1 MDYQQAL
8 VYLESPA
15 RFSPR
20 LGLDRMQ
27 QLLDTLDRPERAF
40 PSVLI
45 GGTSGKGSSAKL
57 IQAVLSRAGFR
68 TGFLSKP
75 HLQDYRERVTV
86 DGCWI
91 DKSDLTRIVS
101 EMVPAAREIAQG
113 SLGHPTFFEMGAALA
128 FRYFAERRVDVAVV
142 EVGLGGRLDA
152 TNVLQP
158 ILCGITPV
166 GFDHTEILGE
176 TLAQIATE
184 KAGILKP
191 GVPAVLAPQPEEALA
206 VIRQTADRIGLPL
219 YSSEIWSPA
228 LDAADWSGQTFS
240 LRKVPPPPG
249 MLDLPLEEGFAYRR
263 LELPLAGAHQVG
275 NAAFALTV
283 LWLLQDRG
291 FAWEEKQLRE
301 AWRDLFWPGRMEIL
315 SRRPLLLIDG
325 AHNPEKARAL
335 AEAVRAL
342 GQDRRCVL
350 VLGVSREKDL
360 GGVLQ
365 SFLPLAPTLIAT
377 QAQSERAR
385 PAEEILAMGLSLGL
399 TGEQTLPLSAAAE
412 RAQALAGAEGLV
424 LVTGSMYVAGEAR
437 DLFFPVT
444 N

>member
-1 MDYQQAL
+1 MDYEQAL
-8 VYLESPA
+8 SYLESPA

-27 QLLDTLDRPERAF
+27 QLLEKLDHPERAF

-86 DGCWI
+86 DGRWI
-91 DKSDLTRIVS
+91 DKPDLTRIVA
-101 EMVPAAREIAQG
+101 EMVPAAQQIAQG
-113 SLGHPTFFEMGAALA
+113 SLGHPTFFEMGATLA
-128 FRYFAERRVDVAVV
+128 FHYFAERRVDVAVV

-166 GFDHTEILGE
+166 GFDHTEILGN

-206 VIRQTADRIGLPL
+206 VIRQTACQRGVPL
-219 YSSEIWSPA
+219 YSSEIWSLEPETSEW
-228 LDAADWSGQTFS
+228 LGQTFS

-249 MLDLPLEEGFAYRR
+249 IVDLPLAEGFVY
-263 LELPLAGAHQVG
+263 PQLALSLVGAHQG
-275 NAAFALTV
+275 SNAAFALTV
-283 LWLLQDRG
+283 LWLLQERG
-291 FAWEEKQLRE
+291 FAWEERQLRD
-301 AWRDLFWPGRMEIL
+301 AWRTLFWPGRMEIL
-315 SRRPLLLIDG
+315 SRHPLLVIDG

-342 GQDRRCVL
+342 GQDRRWVL
-350 VLGVSREKDL
+350 VLGASREKDL
-360 GGVLQ
+360 RGVLQ
-365 SFLPLAPTLIAT
+365 PFLSLNPTLIAT

-385 PAEEILAMGLSLGL
+385 PAEEVLAVGRSLGL
-399 TGEQTLPLSAAAE
+399 EGEQALRVSTAVE
-412 RAQALAGAEGLV
+412 RAQVLAGPDGLV

-444 N
+444 G

>member
-8 VYLESPA
+8 AYLESPA

-27 QLLDTLDRPERAF
+27 QFLDQLDRPERAF

-45 GGTSGKGSSAKL
+45 GGTSGKGSSAKM

-86 DGCWI
+86 DNHWI
-91 DKSDLTRIVS
+91 DKPDLTRIVA
-101 EMVPAAREIAQG
+101 EMLPAAQEIAQG

-128 FRYFAERRVDVAVV
+128 FRYFAERRVDIAVV

-166 GFDHTEILGE
+166 GLDHTEILGD
-176 TLAQIATE
+176 TLAQVAAE
-184 KAGILKP
+184 KAGILKS
-191 GVPAVLAPQPEEALA
+191 GVPAVLASQPEEALT
-206 VIRQTADRIGLPL
+206 VIRQAALQRGVPL
-219 YSSEIWSPA
+219 YSSEIWSLEPETSEW
-228 LDAADWSGQTFS
+228 LGQTFS
-240 LRKVPPPPG
+240 LRKVPPPSG
-249 MLDLPLEEGFAYRR
+249 MVDLPLAEGCIYSHLA
-263 LELPLAGAHQVG
+263 LPLAGAHQG
-275 NAAFALTV
+275 SNAAFALTM
-283 LWLLQDRG
+283 LWLLQERG
-291 FAWEEKQLRE
+291 FAWEEMQLRE
-301 AWRDLFWPGRMEIL
+301 AWQTLFWPGRMEIL
-315 SRRPLLLIDG
+315 SRRPLVMIDG

-342 GQDRRCVL
+342 GQDRRWVL
-350 VLGVSREKDL
+350 VLGVSREKNL
-360 GGVLQ
+360 RGVLQ
-365 SFLPLAPTLIAT
+365 PFLPLEPTLIAT
-377 QAQSERAR
+377 QARSERAR
-385 PAEEILAMGLSLGL
+385 PAEEVLVVGRSLGL
-399 TGEQTLPLSAAAE
+399 EGE
-412 RAQALAGAEGLV
+412 RALPVSTAVERARVLAGPNGLV

>member
-1 MDYQQAL
+1 MDYEQAL

-27 QLLDTLDRPERAF
+27 QLLERLDHPERAF

-45 GGTSGKGSSAKL
+45 GGTSGKGSSAKM

-75 HLQDYRERVTV
+75 HLQDYRERITI
-86 DGCWI
+86 DGRWL
-91 DKSDLTRIVS
+91 DKPDLTRIVA
-101 EMVPAAREIAQG
+101 EMVPAAQEIAQG
-113 SLGHPTFFEMGAALA
+113 SLGHPTFFEMGATLA
-128 FRYFAERRVDVAVV
+128 FRYFAERQVDIVVV

-166 GFDHTEILGE
+166 GFDHTEILGD
-176 TLAQIATE
+176 TLPQIAAE

-191 GVPAVLAPQPEEALA
+191 GVPTVLAPQTDEALA
-206 VIRQTADRIGLPL
+206 VIRQMASQRGVPL
-219 YSSEIWSPA
+219 YSSEIWSLEPEIS
-228 LDAADWSGQTFS
+228 DWSGQTFS

-249 MLDLPLEEGFAYRR
+249 MVDLPLAEGFVYPH
-263 LELPLAGAHQVG
+263 LELPLTGAHQRS

-283 LWLLQDRG
+283 LWLLQERG
-291 FAWEEKQLRE
+291 FVWEEKQLRE
-301 AWRDLFWPGRMEIL
+301 AWRDLFWPGRMEML
-315 SRRPLLLIDG
+315 SRCPLLMIDG

-335 AEAVRAL
+335 AEAVRTL
-342 GQDRRCVL
+342 GQDRRLVL

-360 GGVLQ
+360 RGVLQ
-365 SFLPLAPTLIAT
+365 PFLPLVPILIAT

-385 PAEEILAMGLSLGL
+385 SAKEVHALGRSLGL
-399 TGEQTLPLSAAAE
+399 EAEQVLPVSAAVE
-412 RAQALAGAEGLV
+412 RAQALAGADGLV

-437 DLFFPVT
+437 NLFFPIT
-444 N
+444 D